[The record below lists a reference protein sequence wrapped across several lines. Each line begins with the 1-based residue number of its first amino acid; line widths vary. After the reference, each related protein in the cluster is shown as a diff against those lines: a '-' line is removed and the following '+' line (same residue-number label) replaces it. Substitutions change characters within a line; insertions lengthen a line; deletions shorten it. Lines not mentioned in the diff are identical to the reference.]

1 MKLHGKYQRGRQ
13 SSRKEEQGKKLEI
26 SYEETERNT
35 KVGLLDNPNKTD
47 DNTSEH
53 DQNCI
58 YQRTTKLHGVTSDKT
73 AMLIV
78 KFNYIRLQ

>member
-1 MKLHGKYQRGRQ
+1 MK
-13 SSRKEEQGKKLEI
+13 I
-26 SYEETERNT
+26 SYKETERNAEA
-35 KVGLLDNPNKTD
+35 GLLDNPYKRDND
-47 DNTSEH
+47 DTSEH

-58 YQRTTKLHGVTSDKT
+58 YQRTIKLHGVTSDKT